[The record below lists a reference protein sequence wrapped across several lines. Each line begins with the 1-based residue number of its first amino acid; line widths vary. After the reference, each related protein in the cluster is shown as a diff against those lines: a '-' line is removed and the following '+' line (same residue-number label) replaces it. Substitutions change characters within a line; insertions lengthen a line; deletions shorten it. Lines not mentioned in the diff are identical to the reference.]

1 MGCFVVGGG
10 YRLLGLLTKRR
21 TLWYCQHVWSSCT
34 IYLFNDDVGAVT
46 FILLLIIL
54 ILTCPHPPAAI
65 YYIKHILAHKEK
77 LNTVYSVELL
87 GSMDQWFWD
96 SGFVLCLYLR
106 SQSYAD
112 SCKGSFSMDALPSR
126 IEACVFSVCSFRYLC
141 STLSTW
147 LLLCCRILCLWIVL
161 SLNICSLAL
170 FNVRGII
177 EWLFRLRRTFY

>member
-112 SCKGSFSMDALPSR
+112 SCKGSFSMDALPSS
-126 IEACVFSVCSFRYLC
+126 IEACVFSVCVHSDT
-141 STLSTW
+141 SV
-147 LLLCCRILCLWIVL
+147 LLLAPGCCFVAASSVYGLCCHLISAPLL
-161 SLNICSLAL
+161 SLML
-170 FNVRGII
+170 
-177 EWLFRLRRTFY
+177 EE